1 MGDGCRAESSA
12 LLLSALSSTET
23 ELNNGMMLVPRRPL
37 LSESG
42 VECSLESLESTFDI
56 DMGTVLRAYCC

>member
-1 MGDGCRAESSA
+1 
-12 LLLSALSSTET
+12 
-23 ELNNGMMLVPRRPL
+23 MLVPRRPL

-56 DMGTVLRAYCC
+56 DMGTGITSVLLLVDGHADV

>member
-1 MGDGCRAESSA
+1 
-12 LLLSALSSTET
+12 
-23 ELNNGMMLVPRRPL
+23 MMLVPRRPL

-56 DMGTVLRAYCC
+56 DMGTELRAYCVLGDGHADF